1 MNTITIQ
8 INIGLSN
15 DLRDMLQEL
24 LPVLTTKKAE
34 TKTAESEPKTPKS
47 VPEVKKNEPKSPE
60 SAPAAPQKEY
70 TEEDVRAAMDS
81 ARKRIEGEN
90 YKEQTDSEGYKKY
103 HRLLTTWFKETA
115 KMWGSDKPSALPDS
129 EARSKFIAC
138 CAAVM
143 LNDAGELDSDLP
155 NFEA

>member
-8 INIGLSN
+8 INIGLSD

-34 TKTAESEPKTPKS
+34 TKAAESEPKTPKS
-47 VPEVKKNEPKSPE
+47 VPEVKKHEPKCPE
-60 SAPAAPQKEY
+60 SAPQKEY
-70 TEEDVRAAMDS
+70 TEEDVRAAMDL

-103 HRLLTTWFKETA
+103 HRLLTAWFKETA

-155 NFEA
+155 NCEA